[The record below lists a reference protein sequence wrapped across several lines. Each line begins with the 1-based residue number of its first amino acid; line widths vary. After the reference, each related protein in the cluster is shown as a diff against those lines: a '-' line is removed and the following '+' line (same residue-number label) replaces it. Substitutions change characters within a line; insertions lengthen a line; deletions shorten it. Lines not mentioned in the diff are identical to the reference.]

1 MGGYRF
7 GYCLSGIAACVARLV
22 DVVLLNCNEL
32 KETKMHIKINSG
44 KNLVLISVLSLLTSG
59 VLAMPFAWAGKPSS
73 AAVVQAASVTSVF
86 SVPSMSCGD
95 KACETAIYIALHRI
109 PGVQHIHIDD
119 MKRTVTVTYD
129 AKKVSPSVLLKTF
142 RNIGYPASLAHA

>member
-1 MGGYRF
+1 
-7 GYCLSGIAACVARLV
+7 
-22 DVVLLNCNEL
+22 
-32 KETKMHIKINSG
+32 MHIKINSG
-44 KNLVLISVLSLLTSG
+44 KNLVLISALSLLASG
-59 VLAMPFAWAGKPSS
+59 VIAMPFAWAGTPSSSS